1 MLTSILTQQME
12 TVREYVVGSAKW
24 TWAVFIHRYMR
35 LTPMYFF
42 LLMFFMHV
50 FPALGEL

>member
-1 MLTSILTQQME
+1 
-12 TVREYVVGSAKW
+12 
-24 TWAVFIHRYMR
+24 MR

-50 FPALGEL
+50 FPALGDGPDWKVRAEGPPHQHLVSNHATR